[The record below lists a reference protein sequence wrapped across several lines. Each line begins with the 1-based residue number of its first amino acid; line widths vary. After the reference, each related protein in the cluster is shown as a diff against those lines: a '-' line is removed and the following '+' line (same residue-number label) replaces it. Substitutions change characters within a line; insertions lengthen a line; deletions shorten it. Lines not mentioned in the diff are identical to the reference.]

1 METNL
6 QLTPDEE
13 KVLES
18 VYGLKALSGR
28 GYNPNQIDEVLE
40 LTPQEEKFFKDKNF
54 LSPHFF
60 VQTLYKARGVANPIK
75 FNISINRMF
84 RANKNLLANF
94 CNVGS
99 RTVKVIKPLV
109 AVKPEVVFCNFTT
122 FEPEDLN
129 DEFRKAMEADMRRDF
144 DLRHDV
150 LIRFAVYKTGMEEFA
165 VLVTMAQIIAEHFD
179 SDKLFNELLN
189 LPAEPKREE
198 PPEDFNAAA
207 QEMIRK
213 YWAGVLNNPPPPAQL
228 PFTKK
233 LSGVYNQKAYRMK
246 VDADILSDLRG
257 FAQSNR
263 TMLTAILQSAWGFM
277 LQAVNKRRDCL
288 FCQVLPSKRRVK
300 NFSLNV
306 IPVRLSCE
314 NNSTVE
320 EIVKQQ
326 FRHLGVSQAY
336 SFDWEDLESFT
347 GKKKLFE
354 HFLSFAEFQA
364 SELNYVETPAEMRGK
379 IISRNSWDAQGMKL
393 GVYFRHSEKNL
404 SLTFLYDASSFF
416 NGGGA
421 LIANLYKLTLQQ
433 VLVDRNAKYADFI
446 KNLAKRLES
455 VDDSK
460 QLSREEELK
469 KIRDFLAQLSLLR
482 DEAAAVLFANKAEL
496 VTRFEGD
503 RISGDMLKEKFVF
516 VVSGKLVRSV
526 DDGDGWYNP
535 LDVIDKNSFVNP
547 TNFLDKQRLTL
558 SAEVLT
564 EQAEL
569 LTIPRSDMIEI
580 IRKTPEIAL
589 SLMNY
594 ALNQME
600 KYQALWLQS

>member
-1 METNL
+1 MEKNL

-13 KVLES
+13 KILES

-28 GYNPNQIDEVLE
+28 GYNPNQIESVWE
-40 LTPQEEKFFKDKNF
+40 LTPQEEKFFKNKNF

-75 FNISINRMF
+75 FKISINRMF

-94 CNVGS
+94 CNVGT

-109 AVKPEVVFCNFTT
+109 AIQPEVIFRDFTT
-122 FEPEDLN
+122 FEPENLN
-129 DEFRKAMEADMRRDF
+129 DEFRKVMEADMRRDF
-144 DLRHDV
+144 DLRHDP
-150 LIRFAVYKTGMEEFA
+150 LIRFAVYKTGAEEFA
-165 VLVTMAQIIAEHFD
+165 VLVTIAQIIADEFN
-179 SDKLFNELLN
+179 SEKLFSELLN
-189 LPAEPKREE
+189 LPAEVKHEE
-198 PPEDFNAAA
+198 PPEDFTTAA

-213 YWAGVLNNPPPPAQL
+213 YWASVLDNPPPLAQL

-233 LSGVYNQKAYRMK
+233 ISGAYNQKAYRMK
-246 VDADILSDLRG
+246 IDADILSDLRG
-257 FAQSNR
+257 FSQSNR

-288 FCQVLPSKRRVK
+288 FCQVLSSNRRGK
-300 NFSLNV
+300 KFSLNV
-306 IPVRLSCE
+306 IPVRLSSE

-320 EIVKQQ
+320 EIIKQQ

-364 SELNYVETPAEMRGK
+364 SELNYVETPAEPRGK

-404 SLTFLYDASSFF
+404 SLTFLYDASSFL

-446 KNLAKRLES
+446 KNLANRLES
-455 VDDSK
+455 LDESK
-460 QLSREEELK
+460 RLSREEEQK
-469 KIRDFLAQLSLLR
+469 KIRDFLAQLPLLQG
-482 DEAAAVLFANKAEL
+482 EATVDLFAPKAEL

-503 RISGDMLKEKFVF
+503 RISGEMLSDKFIF
-516 VVSGKLVRSV
+516 VMSGKLVRSV

-535 LDVIDKNSFVNP
+535 LDVVDKNSFVNP

-569 LTIPRSDMIEI
+569 LTIPRSSMIEI
-580 IRKTPEIAL
+580 LRKMPEVSM
-589 SLMNY
+589 SLMYY